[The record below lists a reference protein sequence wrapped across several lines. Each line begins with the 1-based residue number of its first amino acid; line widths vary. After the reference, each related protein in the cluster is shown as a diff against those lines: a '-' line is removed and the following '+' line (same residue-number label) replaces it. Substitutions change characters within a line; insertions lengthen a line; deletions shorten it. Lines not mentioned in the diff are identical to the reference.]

1 MATWREMT
9 WDGNGQP
16 KLIDQWSSRPNS
28 WNTQCR
34 RMQYRVFGPISNN
47 KSISKLKKTHQKIPP
62 EVRVNQKPERNLR
75 GFAKF
80 SAEARS
86 RWLPNQWGVVATSWN
101 VTRPKGFRV
110 GENPRKCWSST
121 VTLYRYTIKY
131 ANGTALKYWHSCK
144 YQGTAWDRSSC
155 SSSWNDLALCMHR
168 NGSNSRGD
176 QFRPVQNVFR

>member
-1 MATWREMT
+1 MIK
-9 WDGNGQP
+9 P
-16 KLIDQWSSRPNS
+16 KQIHEIPNVEECNIECLDQYPTTSPLPN
-28 WNTQCR
+28 W
-34 RMQYRVFGPISNN
+34 
-47 KSISKLKKTHQKIPP
+47 KKTHQNTPKNIS
-62 EVRVNQKPERNLR
+62 RGR

-131 ANGTALKYWHSCK
+131 ASGTALEYWL
-144 YQGTAWDRSSC
+144 YI
-155 SSSWNDLALCMHR
+155 
-168 NGSNSRGD
+168 
-176 QFRPVQNVFR
+176 RPLTNFGNFMSVLDGKCTLWELWHGLWL